1 MQRLMAH
8 GLDASPPALNPPS
21 PHRKHAWPTVVR
33 PRQTAPS
40 TPRKRACRQCLTCP
54 HPATSESPNTCGRS
68 RLSARA
74 RGVPAH
80 RRDAGPDAGGKPGGG
95 LVSGRPDC
103 GRQGPGHR
111 AHQRGHLLA
120 PEAKLPKTPAPSRK
134 AEDRPVYRHTSLV
147 PYRCVPTR
155 PVAFF
160 TSHCRLH
167 AGSLRTEGPLRRIL
181 IVRSKIGY
189 SSNEPAQ

>member
-8 GLDASPPALNPPS
+8 GLDASPPRTPPPS

-40 TPRKRACRQCLTCP
+40 TPRKRACRRCLTCP

-80 RRDAGPDAGGKPGGG
+80 RRDAGPDAGGKARWRRGWRKAG
-95 LVSGRPDC
+95 LWPT
-103 GRQGPGHR
+103 GPGPPGTPKRPSLGTGSKAPQNITSPGRRTWCGSCCRSPSWANRR
-111 AHQRGHLLA
+111 AACCRCWSLLIRS
-120 PEAKLPKTPAPSRK
+120 LPLLEVTPPRDGVK
-134 AEDRPVYRHTSLV
+134 
-147 PYRCVPTR
+147 
-155 PVAFF
+155 
-160 TSHCRLH
+160 
-167 AGSLRTEGPLRRIL
+167 
-181 IVRSKIGY
+181 
-189 SSNEPAQ
+189 